1 MSARSTKGAGERG
14 SKAIRAA
21 TESGRE
27 LLKMAGIHTTTA
39 PLWIMAEDA
48 IMDRSQVLS
57 SDRLRFVL
65 GHIKELLWVKPLVLC
80 VLSIGGIFIARLAD
94 DMGLSSVLPEI
105 NLDSVESL
113 LSIMASSMLVIA
125 TFAVGSMV
133 AAYASASAGAT
144 PRSLPLVIADDVTQN
159 ALSAFIGAFIFS
171 IVSLI
176 AIKNDLFESA
186 GLFAIFVLTLL
197 VFAIVVITF
206 VRWVDRIARLGR
218 VVNTIEK
225 AEMAASDAL
234 DRRRRAP
241 TLGAMAVSVHQ
252 ARDKGAPVCSST
264 VGYVQHIDLET
275 LQSRAEALDCHVMV
289 TALPGTF
296 VSTRRPLLRI
306 EGCETFKSD
315 AFSSAFTIGPSRTF
329 EDDPRFGLLAL
340 SEIADKSLSPGI
352 NDPGTAINV
361 IGVMVRL
368 FTLWQSPLEKD
379 RLLAVTYDR
388 VSVPKLVID
397 DLFDDAFT
405 AIARDGAGMVEVSIR
420 LQKAFCALAETDD
433 PAMVAAAKEH
443 SRMALAR
450 SEQAMSLQ
458 DDIDAV
464 RRTAAFSMNSG
475 DMARAAL
482 TINGVGKER

>member
-1 MSARSTKGAGERG
+1 
-14 SKAIRAA
+14 
-21 TESGRE
+21 
-27 LLKMAGIHTTTA
+27 MAQS
-39 PLWIMAEDA
+39 PL
-48 IMDRSQVLS
+48 LS
-57 SDRLRFVL
+57 SDRLRFVFSQ
-65 GHIKELLWVKPLVLC
+65 IKERLWVKPLVLC
-80 VLSIGGIFIARLAD
+80 VLSIGGAFIAKLAD
-94 DMGLSSVLPEI
+94 DLGLASVLPEVT
-105 NLDSVESL
+105 LESVESL

-176 AIKNDLFESA
+176 AIQNDMFNSA
-186 GLFAIFVLTLL
+186 GQFAIFVLTLL
-197 VFAIVVITF
+197 VFAIVIVTF

-218 VVNTIEK
+218 VVNTMEK
-225 AEMAASDAL
+225 AEKAAGDAL
-234 DRRRRAP
+234 DRRRHAP
-241 TLGAMAVSVHQ
+241 TLGALRVSPHQ
-252 ARDKGAPVCSST
+252 ARDKGVSVCSST

-275 LQSRAEALDCHVMV
+275 LQSCAEALNCRVMV

-296 VSTRRPLLRI
+296 VTTRRPLLYVQGGP
-306 EGCETFKSD
+306 EACEEFKPD
-315 AFSSAFTIGPSRTF
+315 AFTSAFTISSNRTF

-352 NDPGTAINV
+352 NDPGTAIHV
-361 IGVMVRL
+361 IGTMVRL

-379 RLLAVTYDR
+379 RLRAISYDR
-388 VSVPKLVID
+388 VSVPELVID

-420 LQKAFCALAETDD
+420 LQKAFSALAETDD
-433 PAMVAAAKEH
+433 SAMVAAARKH

-450 SEQAMSLQ
+450 SELAMSLPE
-458 DDIDAV
+458 DIDAV
-464 RRTAAFSMNSG
+464 RRAAGF
-475 DMARAAL
+475 
-482 TINGVGKER
+482 

>member
-1 MSARSTKGAGERG
+1 MLSA
-14 SKAIRAA
+14 
-21 TESGRE
+21 
-27 LLKMAGIHTTTA
+27 
-39 PLWIMAEDA
+39 
-48 IMDRSQVLS
+48 DRF
-57 SDRLRFVL
+57 RFVISR
-65 GHIKELLWVKPLVLC
+65 IKERLWVKPLVLC
-80 VLSIGGIFIARLAD
+80 VLSIGGTFIAKLAD
-94 DMGLSSVLPEI
+94 DTGLSSVLPEI
-105 NLDSVESL
+105 TLESVESL

-133 AAYASASAGAT
+133 AAYASASAGTT
-144 PRSLPLVIADDVTQN
+144 PRSIPLVIADDVTQN

-176 AIKNDLFESA
+176 AIQNDLFDSA
-186 GLFAIFVLTLL
+186 GRFAIFVLTLL
-197 VFAIVVITF
+197 VFAIVIITF

-225 AEMAASDAL
+225 AEKAAGDAL
-234 DRRRRAP
+234 DRRRHAP
-241 TLGAMAVSVHQ
+241 TLGGLAVSPHQ
-252 ARDKGAPVCSST
+252 AGDKGVPVCSST

-275 LQSRAEALDCHVMV
+275 LQSCAETLNCRVMV

-306 EGCETFKSD
+306 VGGIGESIEGCETFKPD
-315 AFSSAFTIGPSRTF
+315 DFSGAFTISSNRAF

-340 SEIADKSLSPGI
+340 SEIADKALSPGI

-361 IGVMVRL
+361 IGTMVRL

-379 RLLAVTYDR
+379 KLRAITYDR
-388 VSVPKLVID
+388 VSVPELVID

-405 AIARDGAGMVEVSIR
+405 AIARDGAGIVEVSIR

-433 PAMVAAAKEH
+433 NAIVTAAKKH
-443 SRMALAR
+443 SRMALVR
-450 SEQAMSLQ
+450 SERAMSLQ

-464 RRTAAFSMNSG
+464 RRAAAFS
-475 DMARAAL
+475 AP
-482 TINGVGKER
+482 